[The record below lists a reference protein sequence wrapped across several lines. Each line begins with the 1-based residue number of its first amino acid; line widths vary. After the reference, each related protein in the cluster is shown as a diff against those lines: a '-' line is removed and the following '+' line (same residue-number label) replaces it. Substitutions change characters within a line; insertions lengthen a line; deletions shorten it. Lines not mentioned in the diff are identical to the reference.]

1 MASSS
6 SSSRPGWDYD
16 VFLSFRGEDTRKNF
30 TDHLFTA
37 LQKAKVRT
45 FRDDDELRIGEEISL
60 QLPKAIQESKI
71 SIVVF
76 SKGYAS
82 STWCLDELEKIL
94 DCKHTTGQ
102 IVIPVFYDIDPS
114 DIRKQTGSFAEAFDK
129 HEERFKE
136 EMEKVHKWRKALVE
150 AADLSGLDPH
160 SIANGHESKLIQKIV
175 EVVSSKLNPRFLSD
189 DRPLKRLKTTMI
201 SGGGLLDDAEEKQ
214 ITNTFVRDWLAE
226 YKDAVYE
233 AEDFLDEI
241 AYEAE
246 AQTFINPPGI
256 MGLREIEEKSR
267 GLQESL
273 DYLVKQ
279 KDALGLINRT
289 GKEPSSTK
297 RPTTSLVDER
307 RVYGRDYDR
316 EAILKLLVSDD
327 ANGENP
333 GVVRIVG
340 MGGVGKTTLA
350 QLVYNHSEVQRC
362 FNLKAWVCVSED
374 FSVSKLT
381 KVILEEVGSKSD
393 SGSLNQLQIQLKERF
408 RENKF
413 LLVLDDVWEENYAE
427 WDTLLTPLK
436 SGAQGSKILVTTR
449 NERVASVMSTVQTR
463 HLKELTEDSCWFLF
477 AKHAFGDE
485 NPIAQEELK
494 KIGRAITKKC
504 KGLPLA
510 AKSLGGLLCN
520 EREVEEWRD
529 ILESNLW
536 DLPKDNILP
545 ALRLS
550 YLYLVPH
557 LKQCF
562 AYCAI
567 FPKDYSFRKDELVLL
582 WMAEGFLVRSAVD
595 DEMEKA
601 GAKCFDDLLSR
612 SFFQQSSASRS
623 SFVMH
628 DLMHD
633 LATHVSGQFCFSSS
647 LRGNNSS
654 KATRRTRHLSLAVD
668 TEDTDGEDTEDGDTE
683 GVFSS
688 TILENIRE
696 AQHLRT
702 FRTSLDNQMCPPEFD
717 KIFQSTHCRLR
728 VISLS
733 NCAGV
738 AKMLCSISKLKH
750 LRYLDLSWSDLVTLP
765 EEVSALLNLQT
776 LILKRCQQLA
786 SLPDLGNLKYLRH
799 LNLEATRIERL
810 PESLERLI
818 NLRYLNIKYTPLKEM
833 PQYIGQLAK
842 LQTLTDFL
850 VGRQSETSIKELG
863 KLRHL
868 RGELHIGNLQ
878 NVVDARDAVEANLK
892 GREHLDELRF
902 TWDGDTHDPQHV
914 TSTLEKLEPN
924 RNVKDLE
931 IDGYGGVRF
940 PEWVGKS
947 SFSNIVSLRLSR
959 CTNCTFLPPLGQLAS
974 LERLSIEAFDKVEI
988 VGSEFYGNCTAMK
1001 KPFESL
1007 KTLRFE
1013 GMPEW
1018 REWISDEGSREGF
1031 PLLEELLIQE
1041 CPNLAKALPCHHL
1054 PRVTSLTIRGCKQLA
1069 TPLPRFPEWVG
1080 ESYLSNI
1087 VSLKLIRCTNSTSL
1101 PPLGQLA
1108 SLERLS
1114 IEAFDKVEIV
1124 GSELYGNCTALKK
1137 PFESL
1142 KTLSFRRMSEWREWI
1157 SDEGS
1162 REAFPLLEELLIEEC
1177 PNLAKALPC
1186 HHLPRVTSLTIGGCE
1201 QLATPL
1207 PRFPG
1212 LLSLI
1217 VFDLHSL
1224 ESLPEEI
1231 DQMGC
1236 SPSDLGK
1243 IIIHRCA
1250 SLKGVALDL
1259 LPKLNFLRILDCPDL
1274 ESLCANERPLN
1285 DLTSL
1290 HSLEIEGCPKLVSFP
1305 KGGLPAPVLT
1315 QLDLY
1320 DCKNLKQ
1327 LPESMPSLLPSLN
1340 RLGIYGCSEVELCP
1354 EGVFPP
1360 HYNYF
1365 GFVIATN
1372 SLQAACNG
1380 AC

>member
-1 MASSS
+1 MFMASSS

-307 RVYGRDYDR
+307 RVYGRNYDR

-463 HLKELTEDSCWFLF
+463 HLKELTEDSCWSLF
-477 AKHAFGDE
+477 ARHAFGGE
-485 NPIAQEELK
+485 NPTAHEELLE
-494 KIGRAITKKC
+494 IGRAIARKC

-567 FPKDYSFRKDELVLL
+567 FPKGYSFRKDELVLL
-582 WMAEGFLVRSAVD
+582 WMAEGFLVHSAVD

-633 LATHVSGQFCFSSS
+633 LATRVSGQFCFSSS

-654 KATRRTRHLSLAVD
+654 KATGRTRHLSLAVD

-696 AQHLRT
+696 DQHLRT
-702 FRTSLDNQMCPPEFD
+702 FRTSLQNQMCPPEFD

-776 LILKRCQQLA
+776 LILKRCKQLA

-924 RNVKDLE
+924 KKVKDLQ

-940 PEWVGKS
+940 PEWVGES
-947 SFSNIVSLRLSR
+947 SFSNIVSLKLRR
-959 CTNCTFLPPLGQLAS
+959 CTNCTSLPPLGQLAS

-1018 REWISDEGSREGF
+1018 REWISDEGSREAF

-1069 TPLPRFPEWVG
+1069 TPLPRFP
-1080 ESYLSNI
+1080 
-1087 VSLKLIRCTNSTSL
+1087 
-1101 PPLGQLA
+1101 
-1108 SLERLS
+1108 
-1114 IEAFDKVEIV
+1114 
-1124 GSELYGNCTALKK
+1124 
-1137 PFESL
+1137 
-1142 KTLSFRRMSEWREWI
+1142 
-1157 SDEGS
+1157 
-1162 REAFPLLEELLIEEC
+1162 
-1177 PNLAKALPC
+1177 
-1186 HHLPRVTSLTIGGCE
+1186 
-1201 QLATPL
+1201 
-1207 PRFPG
+1207 G
-1212 LLSLI
+1212 LLSLF
-1217 VFDLHSL
+1217 VCNLHSL
-1224 ESLPEEI
+1224 ESVPEEI

-1236 SPSDLGK
+1236 SPSDLGT
-1243 IIIHRCA
+1243 IIIHGCA

-1259 LPKLNFLRILDCPDL
+1259 LPKLNFLGILYCPDL
-1274 ESLCANERPLN
+1274 ESLCAHERPLN

-1290 HSLEIEGCPKLVSFP
+1290 HSLEIAGCPKLVSFP

-1320 DCKNLKQ
+1320 RCKNLKQ

-1340 RLGIYGCSEVELCP
+1340 RLGIFGCSEVELCP
-1354 EGVFPP
+1354 EGGFPSTLQLLWIR
-1360 HYNYF
+1360 NCNKL
-1365 GFVIATN
+1365 IAGRMQWGLQTLP
-1372 SLQAACNG
+1372 SLSHLDIGGDENVESFPEEMLLPSNLTSLSIYDLQHLKSLDYKGLQHLTSLTSLSISRCPRIESMPEEGLPSSLSSLRISNCPMLG
-1380 AC
+1380 ESCEREKGKDWPKISHMPSIYISQD